1 MLVSTNP
8 DVRAVV
14 NRALKDYPYLSFER
28 GKRHGKLRN
37 RHTRDFV
44 PVPFS
49 PSDHRAPRNLRSQ
62 VHRLAKHGNGLIAA
76 KHNQNHLPPKR
87 PNQRI
92 DVIN

>member
-1 MLVSTNP
+1 MVFVSTNP

-14 NRALKDYPYLSFER
+14 NRALKDYPCLSFER

-37 RHTRDFV
+37 QHTGDFV

-62 VHRLAKHGNGLIAA
+62 VRRLAEHGNGLIAA
-76 KHNQNHLPPKR
+76 KYH
-87 PNQRI
+87 PNQ
-92 DVIN
+92 